1 MKRKPSPYIILF
13 NVIAYSIIILMTVAC
28 ILPFILIISGS
39 FSDEGSIAREGYHL
53 IPKVFS
59 LDAYKT
65 VFKFPMGILQAYRV
79 TVINTL
85 VGTTLGLFFISMT
98 GYVLSRK
105 DFKYRNR
112 ISFIIYFTTLFGG
125 GLVPW
130 YIMYANV
137 LNLKDSYIA
146 ICLPGLMT
154 PFLIILMRT
163 FISSSVPDEI
173 VESAKIDG
181 ADSFLIYLRVVL
193 PVITPGLATVGLFL
207 ALNYWNDWYLS
218 SMFLTTPDKYE
229 LQFYLY
235 NMLNSYE
242 ALNRMMSGKGG
253 SAVSFTPPAETV
265 KLAMTVVATGPILF
279 LYPFIQRYFVAGIT
293 VGAVKG

>member
-1 MKRKPSPYIILF
+1 MNRKISPYVIMF
-13 NVIAYSIIILMTVAC
+13 NGIAYIVIIAITILC
-28 ILPFILIISGS
+28 LLPFILIISGS
-39 FSDEGSIAREGYHL
+39 LSDEGTIAREGYSL
-53 IPKVFS
+53 VPKVFS
-59 LDAYKT
+59 LNAYKT
-65 VFKFPMGILQAYRV
+65 VFKFPMGILQAYKV
-79 TVINTL
+79 TVLNTL
-85 VGTTLGLFFISMT
+85 VGTALGLFFISMT

-105 DFKYRNR
+105 DFKYRNK
-112 ISFIIYFTTLFGG
+112 ISFMIYFTTLFGG

-130 YIMYANV
+130 YIMYTNV
-137 LNLKDSYIA
+137 LNLKDSYVA

-181 ADSFLIYLRVVL
+181 AENFRIYLKIVL
-193 PVITPGLATVGLFL
+193 PVITPGLATIGLFL

-218 SMFLTTPDKYE
+218 SMFITSTHKYE

-235 NMLNSYE
+235 NMLNSFE

-253 SAVSFTPPAETV
+253 AAVSFTPPAETV
-265 KLAMTVVATGPILF
+265 KLAMAVVATGPILF
-279 LYPFIQRYFVAGIT
+279 LYPFVQRYFVAGIT

>member
-1 MKRKPSPYIILF
+1 MNRKLSPY
-13 NVIAYSIIILMTVAC
+13 VIAFNAIAYVVVICITILC
-28 ILPFILIISGS
+28 LLPFILIISGS
-39 FSDEGSIAREGYHL
+39 LSDEGTIAREGYSL
-53 IPKVFS
+53 IPQVFS

-65 VFKFPMGILQAYRV
+65 VFKFPLGILQAYKV
-79 TVINTL
+79 TGLNTI
-85 VGTTLGLFFISMT
+85 VGTFLGLFFISMT

-112 ISFIIYFTTLFGG
+112 IAFMIYFTTLFGG

-130 YIMYANV
+130 YIMYTNV

-146 ICLPGLMT
+146 ICLPGLMS

-163 FISSSVPDEI
+163 FITSSVPDEI

-181 ADSFLIYLRVVL
+181 AESFLIYLKIVL
-193 PVITPGLATVGLFL
+193 PVITPGLATIGLFL

-218 SMFLTTPDKYE
+218 SVFITSPDKYE

-235 NMLNSYE
+235 NMLNGFD
-242 ALNRMMSGKGG
+242 ALNRMMSGKG
-253 SAVSFTPPAETV
+253 ATTINFTPPAETT
-265 KLAMTVVATGPILF
+265 KLAMAVVATGPILF